1 MFTMKQLKTMP
12 RGVAPVSSTGVHRNT
27 KMYMQDSSSAW
38 QLPSSSTCTSN
49 NNTAHYWHE
58 ESHLTVAEDD
68 PQSLHTAAPEVTLP
82 VSIVLLPGPENQSQ
96 IRIVIQ
102 SQLQR

>member
-38 QLPSSSTCTSN
+38 QLPSSSTCTRN
-49 NNTAHYWHE
+49 NNTGHYWSGVE
-58 ESHLTVAEDD
+58 PHLTVAEDD
-68 PQSLHTAAPEVTLP
+68 PQSLHAAAPEVTLP
-82 VSIVLLPGPENQSQ
+82 VSIVLLPGSEITNKYFFTVHQSQ
-96 IRIVIQ
+96 
-102 SQLQR
+102 